1 MNRISTSF
9 HQSFSISLPA
19 VSKVL
24 KLSSG
29 IDTQDIFTGLSENT
43 DLGNNYIKSMPRYAV
58 GAGLLKDRSY
68 KQTALGKKVAE
79 QDPHLSRRETLWLM
93 HYHLSAPLGPGPLF
107 WHFLVT
113 NFLAPGATLE
123 TEVLNDTL
131 NSFLETN
138 IGQRLAPRTVRTL
151 ITIFSG
157 SYCKID
163 GFGRL
168 GILGEQGGQLMVL
181 EPESPPTYA
190 VGFALADYWESVW
203 GNCGAIDLEEIY
215 RPGGLATILFVNRYK
230 MNKCL
235 RDLQTAGLLEL
246 WQVATPY
253 QLVKHWSSKEDFL
266 ERLYA

>member
-24 KLSSG
+24 QLSSEL
-29 IDTQDIFTGLSENT
+29 DTQDIFTGLKENT

-68 KQTALGKKVAE
+68 KQTAFGKKIIE
-79 QDPHLSRRETLWLM
+79 QDPHLSRQETLWLM
-93 HYHLSAPLGPGPLF
+93 HYHLSAPQGPGPLF
-107 WHFLVT
+107 WHFLVK

-123 TEVLNDTL
+123 PEVLNDTL

-138 IGQRLAPRTVRTL
+138 IGKRLAPRTVRTL

-157 SYCKID
+157 SYSKID
-163 GFGRL
+163 GLGQL
-168 GILGEQGGQLMVL
+168 GIVREQGGDFVVL
-181 EPESPPTYA
+181 EPESPTTYA

-203 GNCGAIDLEEIY
+203 GKYDAINLEEIY
-215 RPGGLATILFVNRYK
+215 REGGLATILFLNRFK

-235 RDLQTAGLLEL
+235 RDLQTDGLLEL
-246 WQVATPY
+246 WQVAPPY

-266 ERLYA
+266 ERLYD